1 MSTDRCPICTEPQR
15 VTTRP
20 GVYECQ
26 YCKAQ
31 IINGQLICPACK
43 RANDI
48 NLEYCS
54 FCNEPLTVVG
64 AVMSRQAVGYGS
76 RRLEQLKEQAAE
88 IKAQAE
94 MQSHARMSIF
104 NDVDQRRIQS
114 EREAAEQQKLHDQ
127 KIFKYTAL
135 GLGAFL
141 LLVAIISLI
150 VLL

>member
-1 MSTDRCPICTEPQR
+1 MSAERCPICTEPQL
-15 VTTRP
+15 VITRP

-48 NLEYCS
+48 NLDNCS
-54 FCNEPLTVVG
+54 TCNEPLTMVG
-64 AVMSRQAVGYGS
+64 AVMDRQAVGYGS
-76 RRLEQLKEQAAE
+76 RRLEQLKGQAAE

-94 MQSHARMSIF
+94 MHSHARMSNFQDI
-104 NDVDQRRIQS
+104 DLRRIQS
-114 EREAAEQQKLHDQ
+114 DREAADQQRLHDQ
-127 KIFKYTAL
+127 KIFKYTAI
-135 GLGAFL
+135 GLGVFL

>member
-1 MSTDRCPICTEPQR
+1 MSPDRCPICTEPQL
-15 VTTRP
+15 VMTRQ

-26 YCKAQ
+26 FCKAQ
-31 IINGQLICPACK
+31 IINSQLICPACN

-48 NLEYCS
+48 NLEHCS
-54 FCNEPLTVVG
+54 TCNEPLTVVG

-76 RRLEQLKEQAAE
+76 RRLEQLKGQAAE
-88 IKAQAE
+88 IKAEAE
-94 MQSHARMSIF
+94 IHSHARMSNFQDI
-104 NDVDQRRIQS
+104 DLRRIRS
-114 EREAAEQQKLHDQ
+114 EREAADQQKLHDQ
-127 KIFKYTAL
+127 KIFKYTAI